1 MGSTPASRTIFFL
14 TAVRERENKSRMK
27 SKTILWSWRA
37 LPLIASAVLIL
48 AGCNSQDA
56 ELAAQRE
63 KELEAVRTELEQAKA
78 SGATQETELTRLRK
92 DNQELLRLRNEVR
105 QLREDKKQLA
115 SQTAAAQNVRVAAQ
129 QQEQQLRQLQAENQQ
144 YRTVFQQEQQVAM
157 RNACINYLRQF
168 DGAKQQWALENRKS
182 ADAIPNEQ
190 DIARYLKGNVLPTCP
205 AGGTY
210 TLNAVSTNPTCSIP
224 GHALPR

>member
-1 MGSTPASRTIFFL
+1 
-14 TAVRERENKSRMK
+14 MK
-27 SKTILWSWRA
+27 SKTILLSWRA
-37 LPLIASAVLIL
+37 LPLIASAALIL
-48 AGCNSQDA
+48 AGCNNQDA
-56 ELAAQRE
+56 EPTAQRE
-63 KELEAVRTELEQAKA
+63 KELESVHAELEQAKTSA
-78 SGATQETELTRLRK
+78 AAQESELTRLRK

>member
-1 MGSTPASRTIFFL
+1 L

-48 AGCNSQDA
+48 GGCNSQDA

-63 KELEAVRTELEQAKA
+63 KELEVVRAELEQAKTSA
-78 SGATQETELTRLRK
+78 AAQESELARLRK

-115 SQTAAAQNVRVAAQ
+115 SQTEAAQSARMAAQ

-144 YRTVFQQEQQVAM
+144 YRTVFQQEQQVAV
-157 RNACINYLRQF
+157 RNACINYLRQI
-168 DGAKQQWALENRKS
+168 DGAKQQWALENRKP
-182 ADAIPNEQ
+182 AEAVPNPQ
-190 DIARYLKGNVLPTCP
+190 DVTPYFKNGVLPACP
-205 AGGTY
+205 GGGSY
-210 TLNAVSTNPTCSIP
+210 TLNAVNAKPTCSIA
-224 GHALPR
+224 GHELPK